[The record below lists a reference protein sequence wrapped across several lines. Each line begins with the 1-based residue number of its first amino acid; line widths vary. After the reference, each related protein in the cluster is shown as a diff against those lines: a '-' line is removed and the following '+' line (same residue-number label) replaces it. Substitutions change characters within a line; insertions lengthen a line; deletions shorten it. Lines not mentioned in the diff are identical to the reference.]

1 MMVKIMSDFSY
12 RLSSILNK
20 QNSST
25 LISNLNAH
33 IESYT
38 LDDELIP
45 TSVVDTIVPNCY
57 IASPY
62 AMMITY
68 AKDELIKVDSSLY
81 RGIASLLIRSF
92 ASILRL
98 AHIDRVQT
106 LNNYLLSTNFFS
118 QYWEKTNNF
127 STLKEMAIERHPE
140 HAILIRSINRIQ
152 NPYLFNTL
160 KNEGWTPLV
169 SRQVYLFSD
178 WNRIQKKDNFRFDQ
192 KLLFCDRFVF
202 VKPELDDYD
211 AFLEAQRLYNCL
223 YLDKY
228 SIHNVQFT
236 SLYLKKLVEQ
246 RLLHLRLLKDTLH
259 QRYVGVVGMIGENG
273 VITAPIVGYDT
284 TYPQSDA
291 LYRRIIAYS
300 LSYAHQYS
308 YLLNLSSGAP
318 QFKTL
323 RGAESHLEYMFVY
336 THHLSFR
343 QRAVWRILSLIS
355 NYFYAPLLQRFKL

>member
-1 MMVKIMSDFSY
+1 MVKKMSDFSH
-12 RLSSILNK
+12 RLSSILK
-20 QNSST
+20 EYASSH
-25 LISNLNAH
+25 LIANLNSH
-33 IESYT
+33 IESY
-38 LDDELIP
+38 LIDDELIP
-45 TSVVDTIVPNCY
+45 VSVVDTIVPNCY

-68 AKDELIKVDSSLY
+68 AQDELIKVDSWLY

-92 ASILRL
+92 ASILRF

-127 STLKEMAIERHPE
+127 STLKEMAIKRHPK

-152 NPYLFNTL
+152 NPHLFNTL

-169 SRQVYLFSD
+169 SRQVYLFSN
-178 WNRIQKKDNFRFDQ
+178 WNRIQKKDNFRIDQ
-192 KLLFCDRFVF
+192 KLLSCNRFVF
-202 VKPELDDYD
+202 VKPELDDDD
-211 AFLEAQRLYNCL
+211 AFSEAQRLYNCL

-228 SIHNVQFT
+228 SINNVQFT
-236 SLYLKKLVEQ
+236 SLYLKRLVEQ
-246 RLLHLRLLKDTLH
+246 RLLHLQLLKDTLN

-291 LYRRIIAYS
+291 LYRRIIAYA
-300 LSYAHQYS
+300 LLYAHQHAYI
-308 YLLNLSSGAP
+308 LNLSSGAP
-318 QFKTL
+318 LFKTL
-323 RGAESHLEYMFVY
+323 RGADSHLEYMFMY
-336 THHLSFR
+336 TRHLPLRQRLIWKILSFI
-343 QRAVWRILSLIS
+343 A
-355 NYFYAPLLQRFKL
+355 NHFYAPLLQRFKL